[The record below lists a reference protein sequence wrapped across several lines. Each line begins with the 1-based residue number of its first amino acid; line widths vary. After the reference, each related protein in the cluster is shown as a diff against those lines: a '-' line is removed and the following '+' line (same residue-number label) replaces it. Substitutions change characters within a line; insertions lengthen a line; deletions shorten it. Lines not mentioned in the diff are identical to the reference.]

1 MIDTHTHLNDPR
13 FSADSDE
20 VRACARQAGVN
31 LLLVVGY
38 DLPSSS
44 SALALALRYGDAAAV
59 GVHPHDAQT
68 FEAAAVDR
76 LRELASAPQVVAI
89 GETGLDY
96 HYGFSS
102 RNSQCEA
109 FRIHIRLAKQLNL
122 PLVVHCREAFDDL
135 CSIMKEEEASA
146 VGGVVHCFTG
156 GVDDAH
162 RVVEM
167 GFYLGVSGVITFPKS
182 DAIRDALASVPAERL
197 MLETDCPY
205 MAPQPV
211 RGKRCEPAHI
221 VYTARKL
228 AELRGVS
235 VEEVLQLSDSNARK
249 CFPRLQTLLA
259 SPPHGGCHKP
269 FVRADTHFGFSSARV
284 DKTANGG

>member
-1 MIDTHTHLNDPR
+1 VIDTHTHLNDPR

-44 SALALALRYGDAAAV
+44 SALALALRYGDAATV

-259 SPPHGGCHKP
+259 PPPHGGCLKP
-269 FVRADTHFGFSSARV
+269 SACTDAHSGNSSARV

>member
-1 MIDTHTHLNDPR
+1 M
-13 FSADSDE
+13 
-20 VRACARQAGVN
+20 
-31 LLLVVGY
+31 LLVVGY

-59 GVHPHDAQT
+59 GVHPHDAQA
-68 FEAAAVDR
+68 FEAATAEQ
-76 LRELASAPQVVAI
+76 LKELASAPQVVAI

-122 PLVVHCREAFDDL
+122 PLVIHCREAFDDL
-135 CSIMKEEEASA
+135 CSIMEEEEASA

-182 DAIRDALASVPAERL
+182 KTICDALASVPAERL

-221 VYTARKL
+221 IYTARKL

-235 VEEVLQLSDSNARK
+235 VEDVLELSDSNARN

-259 SPPHGGCHKP
+259 PPPHGSCEEPLVHTD
-269 FVRADTHFGFSSARV
+269 AHSGFLRMQV
-284 DKTANGG
+284 DKTRDGG